1 MTANAFKENPM
12 LTIKTS
18 LAVILMT
25 LSVFVSSAVTYLVMH
40 SSALAVTT
48 EQSAAVMDCPPPAP
62 AVTCPKPSPAVS
74 CPQPA
79 RRQFKSLNIPTD
91 DGESF

>member
-1 MTANAFKENPM
+1 M

-18 LAVILMT
+18 LAVILVT
-25 LSVFVSSAVTYLVMH
+25 LSVFVSSAVTYLVLH

-48 EQSAAVMDCPPPAP
+48 EHSAVEHPAAVMDCPPPAP

>member
-1 MTANAFKENPM
+1 M

-40 SSALAVTT
+40 SSALAV
-48 EQSAAVMDCPPPAP
+48 SPPN
-62 AVTCPKPSPAVS
+62 TLPSS
-74 CPQPA
+74 T
-79 RRQFKSLNIPTD
+79 RRP
-91 DGESF
+91 